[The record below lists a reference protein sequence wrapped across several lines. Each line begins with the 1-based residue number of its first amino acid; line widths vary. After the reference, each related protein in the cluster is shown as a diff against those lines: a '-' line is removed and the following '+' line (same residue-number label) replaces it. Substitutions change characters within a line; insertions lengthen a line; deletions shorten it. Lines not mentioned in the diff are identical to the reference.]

1 MLAIVEVGLKV
12 LALAVHVLGLV
23 AGAAVEEAMVVVVVP
38 RGLLGF
44 AQLAWGWVSLEGQYW
59 VGLALWDANNTW
71 HANGAILN
79 AEIGWVMAST
89 NL

>member
-23 AGAAVEEAMVVVVVP
+23 AGAAVEEAMVVVVP
-38 RGLLGF
+38 RLLGF
-44 AQLAWGWVSLEGQYW
+44 AQLAWGWVSLKGQYW

-79 AEIGWVMAST
+79 AGIGWVMAST

>member
-23 AGAAVEEAMVVVVVP
+23 AGAAVEEAMVVVVP

-44 AQLAWGWVSLEGQYW
+44 AQLGWGWVPLEGQYL

-79 AEIGWVMAST
+79 AGIGWVMAST